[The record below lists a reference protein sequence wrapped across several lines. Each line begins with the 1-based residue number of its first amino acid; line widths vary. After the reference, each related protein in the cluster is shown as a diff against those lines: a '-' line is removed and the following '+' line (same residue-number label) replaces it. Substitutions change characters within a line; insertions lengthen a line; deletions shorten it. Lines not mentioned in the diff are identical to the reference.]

1 MRPLALA
8 GLVLTLVLHL
18 ATFVPGIRIP
28 SGVIPVAFLAAIVP
42 FASTILSAN
51 RYRPRFTPPPDDH
64 ASGWLAAWGR
74 DMDAQKSLSAYAFR
88 AVPTWAKVLSGLV
101 FAYVGVNF
109 LMGLIL
115 LRDGQPERHGRR
127 FWLRDRG
134 RYVREISESEFYR
147 YETRG
152 VRLFT
157 GH

>member
-28 SGVIPVAFLAAIVP
+28 SGVIPVAFLVAIVP

-88 AVPTWAKVLSGLV
+88 AVPTWAKEWSGPRVPDHVSGLR
-101 FAYVGVNF
+101 AMAG
-109 LMGLIL
+109 
-115 LRDGQPERHGRR
+115 
-127 FWLRDRG
+127 
-134 RYVREISESEFYR
+134 
-147 YETRG
+147 
-152 VRLFT
+152 
-157 GH
+157 